1 MAAENGVVDEVFGLG
16 LGVGAGVDQDE
27 VAAFAGNGGEG
38 GAGDDPSIVR
48 SLSVPPAMSAP
59 VLPQLTT
66 TRASP
71 SFTSSMARTI
81 EESFF
86 FLPASGLSS
95 IVMTS
100 EAWNTETFSFA
111 GH

>member
-1 MAAENGVVDEVFGLG
+1 MAAENGVVHQVLGLG

-27 VAAFAGNGGEG
+27 MAAFARDDGGQG
-38 GAGDDPSIVR
+38 RTGDAVHGTDE
-48 SLSVPPAMSAP
+48 LEVPPAMRAP

-66 TRASP
+66 TRAWP

-86 FLPASGLSS
+86 RFRPAAACHPS
-95 IVMTS
+95 
-100 EAWNTETFSFA
+100 
-111 GH
+111 